1 VTSQP
6 IPFLWSATLFLSRI
20 SLLTTMA
27 IVACAGCG
35 LPQQGLFSGHRGAV
49 AVAENPLFIPGSD
62 RDLLW
67 NQVVDSVDNY
77 FKIKREV
84 RVRVVGDV
92 PLEGH
97 LETFPTDGSTFLE
110 PWRKDST
117 HGYEKLHATL
127 QSVRR
132 SAVVRVQPVQGGH
145 VVDVVVQKELEDL
158 ARPEY
163 ASAAQM
169 PLRKPQSV
177 TRESAEAL
185 NQSMPMGWI
194 PVGRDTSLEQRI
206 LKEIHDRAAGT

>member
-1 VTSQP
+1 MM
-6 IPFLWSATLFLSRI
+6 TL
-20 SLLTTMA
+20 T
-27 IVACAGCG
+27 ACAGCG
-35 LPQQGLFSGHRGAV
+35 MPQHGLFQSQHGGVVAAV
-49 AVAENPLFIPGSD
+49 ENPLFVPSSD
-62 RDLLW
+62 RELLW
-67 NQVVDSVDNY
+67 NQVVDTVDNY

-92 PLEGH
+92 SLEGH
-97 LETFPTDGSTFLE
+97 LETFPTDGSTLLE

-132 SAVVRVQPVQGGH
+132 SAMVRVQPVQGGY
-145 VVDVVVQKELEDL
+145 VIDVVVQKELEDL

-169 PLRKPQSV
+169 PLRESESV

-185 NQSMPMGWI
+185 NQAMPTDWI
-194 PVGRDTSLEQRI
+194 PIGRDTSLEQRI
-206 LKEIHDRAAGT
+206 LQEIRDRAAGV